1 MSDGARKLAQR
12 RHHLGIVGQLVCGL
26 LAGGDGGRHLGGA
39 AALREKVKARMM
51 PTVVEAK
58 KTWSD
63 PPVDEKEVDEWGEV
77 EDEEY

>member
-1 MSDGARKLAQR
+1 MGKVEIYLDLKPGAK
-12 RHHLGIVGQLVCGL
+12 HGL
-26 LAGGDGGRHLGGA
+26 T
-39 AALREKVKARMM
+39 VKARM

>member
-1 MSDGARKLAQR
+1 MTCRLPIAL
-12 RHHLGIVGQLVCGL
+12 LGVLIVSPV
-26 LAGGDGGRHLGGA
+26 
-39 AALREKVKARMM
+39 
-51 PTVVEAK
+51 TVVEAK